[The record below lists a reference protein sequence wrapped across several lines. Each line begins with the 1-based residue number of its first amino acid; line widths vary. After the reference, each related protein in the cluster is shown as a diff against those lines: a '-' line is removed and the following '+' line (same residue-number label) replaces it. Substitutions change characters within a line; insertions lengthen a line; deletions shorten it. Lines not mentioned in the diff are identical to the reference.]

1 MIQYDVYQLNNVLI
15 ILISSNSIH
24 KIYLLQH
31 PLLFLLSKKEPS
43 DTINVFNDHVRYIF
57 FFLFDA
63 SIQKDI
69 YIFFNFLFFVT
80 RRYDVKNNESVQRM
94 IHTQKNYF
102 HRRNTYAC
110 YYYYFILFFSTTLKY
125 E

>member
-1 MIQYDVYQLNNVLI
+1 MIQYDVYQPNNVLI

-94 IHTQKNYF
+94 IHTQKKLLSQKKYIRMLLLLF
-102 HRRNTYAC
+102 HTFFF
-110 YYYYFILFFSTTLKY
+110 YYI
-125 E
+125 EI